1 MKMEFALII
10 ILIFVGWLAFVL
22 SGDLAAGVAIGL
34 AVAFLVFAFSSI
46 VRSEKLAKRL
56 EKAEKE
62 LKEIKELLKN
72 KE

>member
-1 MKMEFALII
+1 MEFALII
-10 ILIFVGWLAFVL
+10 IFIFVGWLAFVF
-22 SGDLAAGVAIGL
+22 SGDLAAGAAIGL

-46 VRSEKLAKRL
+46 VRSDKLAKRL

-62 LKEIKELLKN
+62 LEEIKELLKN

>member
-1 MKMEFALII
+1 MEFALII
-10 ILIFVGWLAFVL
+10 IFIFVGWLAFVF
-22 SGDLAAGVAIGL
+22 SGDIAAGAAIGL

-46 VRSEKLAKRL
+46 VRSDKLAKRL

-62 LKEIKELLKN
+62 LEEIKELLKD

>member
-1 MKMEFALII
+1 MEFALII
-10 ILIFVGWLAFVL
+10 IFIFVGWLAFVF
-22 SGDLAAGVAIGL
+22 SGDLAAGAAIGL

-46 VRSEKLAKRL
+46 VRSDKLAKQL
-56 EKAEKE
+56 EKTEKE

>member
-1 MKMEFALII
+1 MEFALII
-10 ILIFVGWLAFVL
+10 IFIAVGWLVFAL
-22 SGDLAAGVAIGL
+22 SADLAAGAAAGL

-46 VRSEKLAKRL
+46 VRSDKQGKQLREM
-56 EKAEKE
+56 EKE

>member
-1 MKMEFALII
+1 MEFALII
-10 ILIFVGWLAFVL
+10 IFIFVGWLAFVF
-22 SGDLAAGVAIGL
+22 SGDLAAGAAIGL

-46 VRSEKLAKRL
+46 VRSDKQAKRL

-62 LKEIKELLKN
+62 LEEIKELLKD

>member
-1 MKMEFALII
+1 MEFALII
-10 ILIFVGWLAFVL
+10 IFIFVGWLAFVF
-22 SGDLAAGVAIGL
+22 SGDLAAGAAIGL

-62 LKEIKELLKN
+62 LEEIKELLKD

>member
-1 MKMEFALII
+1 MEFALII

-22 SGDLAAGVAIGL
+22 SGDLATGVAIGL
-34 AVAFLVFAFSSI
+34 AGAFLVFAFSSI
-46 VRSEKLAKRL
+46 VRSDKQAKQL
-56 EKAEKE
+56 EKTEKE